1 MPRFR
6 IKVSDTVTYE
16 RDTIVEIDAVDATMA
31 RDLAYKAAVNGQ
43 YDRWLEDNRTHI
55 SSTPVQA
62 TVMS

>member
-1 MPRFR
+1 MPTFK

-16 RDTIVEIDAVDATMA
+16 RDTIVELDAVDVVVA

-43 YDRWLEDNRTHI
+43 YDQWLEDNRTHI
-55 SSTPVQA
+55 SSTPVQV

>member
-1 MPRFR
+1 MPTFR

-16 RDTIVEIDAVDATMA
+16 RDTIVEIDAVDATVA
-31 RDLAYKAAVNGQ
+31 RDLAYKAAVSGQ
-43 YDRWLEDNRTHI
+43 YDRWLEDNRVQI